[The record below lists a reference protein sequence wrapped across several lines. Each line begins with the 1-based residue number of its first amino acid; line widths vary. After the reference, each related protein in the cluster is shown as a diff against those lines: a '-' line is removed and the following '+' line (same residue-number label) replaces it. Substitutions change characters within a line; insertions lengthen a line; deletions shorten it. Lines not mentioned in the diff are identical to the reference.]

1 MFKRT
6 AIVLVF
12 AITLAALSGVL
23 AFAQCGVKGVG
34 SIHTSNTNIGTL
46 SINVAR
52 SGQVLTGG
60 FRYMEVSPLSSS
72 SVSRRPIAVIYS
84 TRLVSVDVTGNVGK
98 VKAIGFWN
106 GMLSNLYVEALDD
119 NPSGDWYLIR
129 AIPINSPL
137 PVLYEASGGVFKG
150 DIDVYCTPTIGYT
163 YGKGTIA
170 VPRPDSTV
178 PNVGKFAF
186 KAEVTSDGSV
196 RGVIHYVEY
205 YPYDSSVIRRPR
217 VTIYVPAVQRL
228 EFPGTSEAILA
239 GRGTLNG
246 RPADVVVRAV
256 DNRPDFFYIKATCPP
271 TSPSVWPEYSA
282 GGPLTSGNII
292 VVPL

>member
-12 AITLAALSGVL
+12 AVTLAALSGVL

-60 FRYMEVSPLSSS
+60 FRYTEVNPISLSP
-72 SVSRRPIAVIYS
+72 VNRPIAVIYS
-84 TRLVSVDVTGNVGK
+84 TKLVSVDVTGNVGR
-98 VKAIGFWN
+98 VKAVGFWN
-106 GMLSNLYVEALDD
+106 GVLSNLYVEALDD

-150 DIDVYCTPTIGYT
+150 DIDVYCAPTIGYT
-163 YGKGTIA
+163 YGEGTIA
-170 VPRPDSTV
+170 VPRPDSAV
-178 PNVGKFAF
+178 PNIGKFAF
-186 KAEVTSDGSV
+186 KAEVTNDGNV

-205 YPYDSSVIRRPR
+205 YPYNNSVVRRPR

-228 EFPGTSEAILA
+228 EFPGTNEAILV

-256 DNRPDFFYIKATCPP
+256 DNRPDFFYIKATCPS
-271 TSPSVWPEYSA
+271 TSPSAWPEYSA
-282 GGPLTSGNII
+282 GGPLTSGNIK
-292 VVPL
+292 VVTL

>member
-1 MFKRT
+1 VFKRT

-12 AITLAALSGVL
+12 AVTLAALSGVL

-60 FRYMEVSPLSSS
+60 FRYTEVNPISLSP
-72 SVSRRPIAVIYS
+72 VNRPIAVIYS
-84 TRLVSVDVTGNVGK
+84 TKLVSVDVTGNVGR
-98 VKAIGFWN
+98 VKAVGFWN
-106 GMLSNLYVEALDD
+106 GVLSNLYVEALDD

-129 AIPINSPL
+129 AIPINSQL

-150 DIDVYCTPTIGYT
+150 DIDVYCAPTIGYT
-163 YGKGTIA
+163 YGEGTIA
-170 VPRPDSTV
+170 VPRPDSAV
-178 PNVGKFAF
+178 PNIGKFAF
-186 KAEVTSDGSV
+186 KAEVTNDGNV

-205 YPYDSSVIRRPR
+205 YPYNNSVVRRPR

-228 EFPGTSEAILA
+228 EFPGTNEAILV

-256 DNRPDFFYIKATCPP
+256 DNRPDFFYIKATCPS
-271 TSPSVWPEYSA
+271 TSPSAWPEYSA
-282 GGPLTSGNII
+282 GGPLTSGNIK
-292 VVPL
+292 VVTL